1 MIKEMPLGK
10 RKRVTRL
17 GALGTGWRVG
27 NAASVLAAVA
37 SRKRRRARFAKPKRF
52 SLNVHNFSRYCL
64 ASTFEYNADGQAVD
78 FEFKFTDIINN
89 TEFSSLFDQFKITK
103 VVMKFQMIN
112 NPDAIASELP
122 GGNTFNKVNWYPKL
136 WYIRDTDGG
145 SSETLSSIKERQGAK
160 YMVMRPNKVHNIVV
174 RPCVAV
180 QTYKTLTTT
189 GYGPKRMFLD
199 MAGGTT
205 VPHYGVKTV
214 LDTLGIDPNDTYP
227 FKIRYEAKYYFTCK
241 DVR

>member
-1 MIKEMPLGK
+1 MPK
-10 RKRVTRL
+10 RGRSFSNYARVPSVSAMAR
-17 GALGTGWRVG
+17 
-27 NAASVLAAVA
+27 AAHARKAFNK
-37 SRKRRRARFAKPKRF
+37 KRRVMKPKRF
-52 SLNVHNFSRYCL
+52 SLNVHKFSRYNT
-64 ASTFEYNADGQAVD
+64 AQTFEYASDGLAVD

-89 TEFSSLFDQFKITK
+89 TEFSSLFDQFKLTK

-112 NPDAIASELP
+112 NPDAVQATNDGVNS
-122 GGNTFNKVNWYPKL
+122 GSAYKSTNFSNWYPKL
-136 WYIRDTDGG
+136 WYIRDHDGG
-145 SSETLSSIKERQGAK
+145 SSETLSSIKERQGVK
-160 YMVMRPNKVHNIVV
+160 YITLRPNKVYNVV
-174 RPCVAV
+174 VSPSVAV

-189 GYGPKRMFLD
+189 GYGPKKMFLD

-214 LDTLGIDPNDTYP
+214 LDTLGVDVNDTSP